1 MAKKLSPDDKVKLV
15 EDKYNSSYDPEL
27 NEFKTDY
34 TGKDRTRYKRT
45 YPYISGESAAGPD
58 LMNIHKKFGGKMTNA
73 AQVTINR
80 NRGKDARKKPK
91 YSK

>member
-15 EDKYNSSYDPEL
+15 EDKYNSSYDSEL